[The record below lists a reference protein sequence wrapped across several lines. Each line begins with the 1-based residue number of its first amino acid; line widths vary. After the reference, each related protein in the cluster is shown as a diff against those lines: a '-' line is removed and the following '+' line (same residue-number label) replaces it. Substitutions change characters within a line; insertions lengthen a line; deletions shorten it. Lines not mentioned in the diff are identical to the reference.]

1 VNTTMNARRGQVL
14 VLYGITGDLAKRLII
29 PALYRLTARGVLD
42 VPVIGVSRDDLD
54 LAGLR
59 RHVHESVAAAF
70 GQVDE
75 DVFGSLIGKLGLVI
89 GDVTDAVT
97 FTELGHQIGDA
108 AFAVHYLAV
117 PPPLFAPIARGLDA
131 AGLNTQ
137 SRLVVEKP
145 FGHDLTSAEQL
156 NTELHRHFPEERLL
170 RVDHFLGK
178 EPVENLMVFRF
189 ANSLLEPVWNRS
201 HIASV
206 QITMAEAFDVA
217 DRGAFYDRVG
227 ALRDVVQN
235 HLLQVLAYLAMDPPV
250 NDSADA
256 ERDEK
261 CRLLSAIRAVDPDDV
276 VRGQYIGY
284 LGTPGVADGS
294 ITETY
299 VALRLWIDNWRW
311 SDVPFLI
318 RTGKAL
324 AVTDTEVAV
333 EFRPPPR
340 MLFLSADSGRP
351 QPNLVRFRLQ
361 PDPSVTFCLL
371 AKEPGEANATREV
384 PLSVDFTKELGQTES
399 AYERILSSAL
409 SGDPRYFA
417 RQDTVEE
424 AWRIIDPALGGKTP
438 PQPYE
443 PGSWGP
449 PTADRLARPGHWILP
464 QKYVREPS
472 VN

>member
-1 VNTTMNARRGQVL
+1 
-14 VLYGITGDLAKRLII
+14 
-29 PALYRLTARGVLD
+29 
-42 VPVIGVSRDDLD
+42 
-54 LAGLR
+54 
-59 RHVHESVAAAF
+59 
-70 GQVDE
+70 
-75 DVFGSLIGKLGLVI
+75 
-89 GDVTDAVT
+89 
-97 FTELGHQIGDA
+97 
-108 AFAVHYLAV
+108 
-117 PPPLFAPIARGLDA
+117 
-131 AGLNTQ
+131 LNTRG
-137 SRLVVEKP
+137 RLVVEKP
-145 FGHDLTSAEQL
+145 FGHDLASAERL
-156 NTELHRHFPEERLL
+156 NAELHRHFPEERLL

-201 HIASV
+201 HVASV

-250 NDSADA
+250 DDSAEA

-261 CRLLSAIRAVDPDDV
+261 RRLLCAIRAVDPDDV
-276 VRGQYIGY
+276 VRGQYTGY

-294 ITETY
+294 TTETY

-324 AVTDTEVAV
+324 AVTGTEVAV
-333 EFRPPPR
+333 EFRSPPR

-351 QPNLVRFRLQ
+351 QPNVVRFRLQ
-361 PDPSVTFCLL
+361 PDPGVTFCLL

-384 PLSVDFTKELGQTES
+384 PVSVDFAKELGQTES

-424 AWRIIDPALGGKTP
+424 AWRIVDPALGGKTP

-443 PGSWGP
+443 PGGWGP
-449 PTADRLARPGHWILP
+449 PTADRLARPGHWLPP